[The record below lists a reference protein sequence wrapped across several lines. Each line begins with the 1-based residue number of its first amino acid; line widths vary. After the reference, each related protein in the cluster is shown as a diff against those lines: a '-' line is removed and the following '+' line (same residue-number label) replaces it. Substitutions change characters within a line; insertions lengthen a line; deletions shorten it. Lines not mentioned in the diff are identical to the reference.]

1 MNLYNNLIDRFNKIK
16 SWKNNQIP
24 KRIKDILYEELYDDT
39 PYILWYYD
47 KKEIEERQKK
57 EYERYIKSKNR
68 NHF

>member
-1 MNLYNNLIDRFNKIK
+1 MNLYNNLIEKFNKIN
-16 SWKNNQIP
+16 SWKHNQIS
-24 KRIKDILYEELYDDT
+24 KRLKDILYEELYDDT

-47 KKEIEERQKK
+47 KKEIKDRQEK